1 MTGFGLKSASA
12 IVVAGLLVA
21 IAAVRG
27 ALAPEHLAHLGAPAC
42 WTIGLVAALGT
53 ALVMQGWHPAVA
65 SRTAIALHA
74 HRLAIIE
81 GVVPRELPAF
91 AQRAL
96 LFIGIACVA
105 VSALGNHAAAKLAA
119 LPGELASPSPSRYCL
134 PKVAAAPA
142 AKAAPAPVP
151 IEQPGCALVKR
162 AFQLGYAKTLGSCAP
177 KVAVATPDA
186 PVATKPEVC
195 ERRQL
200 DEPFLHF
207 AARRLAGAF
216 GDAVAESPI
225 ARIEHRA
232 ADVRTHIDYLG
243 GLVADIHSAIEG
255 SPHAAHHIWINLPDP
270 HPTKLIE
277 HFTGEPR
284 CSTRF
289 ASLPLWPSW
298 HAGDESR
305 VVEHVLGQLL
315 FATRFGT
322 TASCNDYTI
331 HWDAPADACAKLRA
345 APTTFA
351 TASVGAVLDRRK
363 RQLELG
369 ELAKRLGRTPPLAP
383 PPADAIV
390 SFACLSV
397 GAAKPATGTTVQ
409 IDGET
414 ISVREV
420 GIAAVKPTG
429 DGPIDVYLALA
440 AMLGGTAVLP
450 APRGAAPTPAELD
463 GDDFSLTRLDAL
475 TFADPF
481 YGTAPPSGG
490 ADGAGQAR
498 TVEGTRWP
506 LDRPDLVPVFPFEPH
521 LHAFI
526 ETFRRGYLAQ
536 RGRL

>member
-12 IVVAGLLVA
+12 IAIAALLVA
-21 IAAVRG
+21 IAGVRG
-27 ALAPEHLAHLGAPAC
+27 VLAPEHLAHLGAPAC
-42 WTIGLVAALGT
+42 WTIGLIAALGT
-53 ALVMQGWHPAVA
+53 ALVMQGWQPAVA
-65 SRTAIALHA
+65 SRTAIALQA
-74 HRLAIIE
+74 RRLAIVE

-91 AQRAL
+91 AQRGL
-96 LFIGIACVA
+96 LFVGIACVA

-119 LPGELASPSPSRYCL
+119 LPSELATPSPSRYCL
-134 PKVAAAPA
+134 PKVAAAPEVR
-142 AKAAPAPVP
+142 AAPAPEPV
-151 IEQPGCALVKR
+151 EQPGCALVKR

-177 KVAVATPDA
+177 KLAVATPDA
-186 PVATKPEVC
+186 PVATKSDVC

-207 AARRLAGAF
+207 AARRLGGAF
-216 GDAVAESPI
+216 GNAIAESPI
-225 ARIEHRA
+225 ARLEHRID
-232 ADVRTHIDYLG
+232 DVRTHVDYLG
-243 GLVADIHSAIEG
+243 GLVADIHHAIAG

-270 HPTKLIE
+270 HPTKLTE

-298 HAGDESR
+298 QAGDESR

-331 HWDAPADACAKLRA
+331 HWDAPADACTALRA
-345 APTTFA
+345 APSTFA
-351 TASVGAVLDRRK
+351 SASVGAVLDRRK

-369 ELAKRLGRTPPLAP
+369 ELAKRLGRPPPLAP
-383 PPADAIV
+383 PAADAIV

-397 GAAKPATGTTVQ
+397 GAGKPATGTTVQ
-409 IDGET
+409 IAGET
-414 ISVREV
+414 VSVREV
-420 GIAAVKPTG
+420 GIAAIKPTG
-429 DGPIDVYLALA
+429 DGPIEVYLALA
-440 AMLGGTAVLP
+440 AMLGGSTVLP
-450 APRGAAPTPAELD
+450 APHSAAPTPAELD

-481 YGTAPPSGG
+481 
-490 ADGAGQAR
+490 AGS
-498 TVEGTRWP
+498 RWP
-506 LDRPDLVPVFPFEPH
+506 LDRPDLVAVYPFERH
-521 LHAFI
+521 LHAFV